1 MKAFTQAFAIGQV
14 TIKNQPLWEAY
25 KTALSVTLLLY
36 KGEVLFRGQVSEV
49 LSGTST
55 HTDVVLI
62 QFASIEDLNTWFN
75 SAEYQ
80 EIIALRDM
88 AADVNLTSYAP

>member
-1 MKAFTQAFAIGQV
+1 MTASGQAFAIGQV
-14 TIKNQPLWEAY
+14 TIKNQPLWETY

-49 LSGTST
+49 LSGKPT
-55 HTDVVLI
+55 HTDVVI
-62 QFASIEDLNTWFN
+62 MQFASIEALNAWFS
-75 SAEYQ
+75 SAQYQ

-88 AADVNLTSYAP
+88 AADVTLTSYTS